1 MPRVAGV
8 DPGTVSF
15 DLCVLQDGEPVVEQV
30 FDTGSLSRE
39 CNPPHSPPNHHPLL
53 NALQRHGPYD
63 LIYGPSGY
71 GLPLVA
77 AGDVGERELAEMV
90 LVRPDERG
98 RDTGVGGMRSL
109 LRALAR
115 SGLPIVFGP
124 GVIHLPSVPSHRKYN
139 RIDLGTADKV
149 CAAACAIVD
158 QSRRRAIA
166 AGETAMVLL
175 ELGGAFTAA
184 LAIADGQIVDGVGGS
199 SGPLGVRAAGA
210 LDGELA
216 YLLAP
221 VLGKHTLF
229 TGGALDPTG
238 ALQIADL
245 AALWASPAHAE
256 GWTALLEAA
265 AKAVRALLV
274 SLPAPHEIVVSGRLA
289 RVPELVAALASSL
302 GDIAPVIALRPRRAS
317 AAAHGGAL
325 LADALAGG
333 RHAILADVL
342 RLREA
347 SGTALDH
354 VRVAGAETIALG

>member
-15 DLCVLQDGEPVVEQV
+15 DLCVLQDSEPVVEQV
-30 FDTGSLSRE
+30 FETGSLSE
-39 CNPPHSPPNHHPLL
+39 DSGPLL
-53 NALQRHGPYD
+53 RALACYGPYD
-63 LIYGPSGY
+63 LVYGPSGY

-77 AGDVGERELAEMV
+77 AADVGERELAEMV

-98 RDTGVGGMRSL
+98 QDTGVGGMRSL
-109 LRALAR
+109 LRSLAR
-115 SGLPIVFGP
+115 SGLPVVFGP
-124 GVIHLPSVPSHRKYN
+124 GVIHLPSVPRHRKYN

-149 CAAACAIVD
+149 CAAAYAIVA
-158 QSRRRAIA
+158 QSARRAIA
-166 AGETAMVLL
+166 LRETAMVLL

-199 SGPLGVRAAGA
+199 SGPLGVRAVGA

-221 VLGKHTLF
+221 ALRKRTLF

-238 ALQIADL
+238 ALQITDL
-245 AALWASPAHAE
+245 AALWSSPAYAD

-265 AKAVRALLV
+265 AKAVRGLV
-274 SLPAPHEIVVSGRLA
+274 VSVPAPHEILVSGRLA
-289 RVPELVAALASSL
+289 RLPELVAALASSL
-302 GDIAPVIALRPRRAS
+302 GDVAPVSALVPGRAS

-333 RHAILADVL
+333 RNALLAEVL
-342 RLREA
+342 RLRES
-347 SGTALDH
+347 SGTAIDH
-354 VRVAGAETIALG
+354 LRVAGAETISLG